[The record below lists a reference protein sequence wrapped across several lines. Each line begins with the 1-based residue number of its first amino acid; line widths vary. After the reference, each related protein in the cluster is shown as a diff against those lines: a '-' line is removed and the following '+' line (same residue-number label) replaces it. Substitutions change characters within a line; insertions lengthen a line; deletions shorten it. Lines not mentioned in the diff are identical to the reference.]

1 MVCHRCDE
9 RRCVN
14 PDHLFLGS
22 HAVNMAD
29 LRAKRRRWFDGAPAR
44 HRRSTEDAAQIR
56 IRYRGIELVGDV
68 VARLIDPA
76 SEAPQIQRVSR
87 ARRGGRS
94 SRTGACRRGSRSAS
108 S

>member
-29 LRAKRRRWFDGAPAR
+29 LRAKRRRWSEGPSAR
-44 HRRSTEDAAQIR
+44 RRAGTEDTAQIR
-56 IRYRGIELVGDV
+56 IRYRGVELVGDV
-68 VARLIDPA
+68 VARLIDPVP
-76 SEAPQIQRVSR
+76 EARPI
-87 ARRGGRS
+87 RRIAKR
-94 SRTGACRRGSRSAS
+94 
-108 S
+108 